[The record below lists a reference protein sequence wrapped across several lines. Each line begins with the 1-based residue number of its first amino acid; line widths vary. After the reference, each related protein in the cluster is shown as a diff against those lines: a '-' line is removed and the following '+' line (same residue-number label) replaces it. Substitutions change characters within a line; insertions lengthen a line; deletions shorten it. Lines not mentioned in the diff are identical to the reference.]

1 MGQDLRNMFQ
11 EGFSDENIKL
21 KEGHQFRF
29 MDKLNEELPVE
40 KKKEKNFFWLK
51 IAAMIIVGVGMGV
64 LTFSFLTNKSEKEIL
79 AESKLEQKETNFT
92 IGSLSPELNKIEKYY
107 IANINL
113 QLTTLKFS
121 KENKDLMDGY
131 MMRLDELD
139 IAYKTLTIELNEH
152 GPNEHTISALIE
164 NLKLRL
170 KLLFELKNKLNEIK
184 TIENG
189 KNTKSTI

>member
-1 MGQDLRNMFQ
+1 MERDLKDIFKDLAS
-11 EGFSDENIKL
+11 EEKSVL

-29 MDKLNEELPVE
+29 LDKLNQELPVE
-40 KKKEKNFFWLK
+40 RKPRKNYFLLR
-51 IAAMIIVGVGMGV
+51 IAAMLVVGVGMGY
-64 LTFSFLTNKSEKEIL
+64 LTFSVLNDS
-79 AESKLEQKETNFT
+79 ATNFVETKTNEYSNDTKLT
-92 IGSLSPELNKIEKYY
+92 IGSLSPDLKKIESYY

-121 KENKDLMDGY
+121 EENKDLMDGY

-139 IAYKTLTIELNEH
+139 IAYKTLTIELNEE
-152 GPNEHTISALIE
+152 GPNEHTITALID

-184 TIENG
+184 NREDG
-189 KNTKSTI
+189 KFTKSTI